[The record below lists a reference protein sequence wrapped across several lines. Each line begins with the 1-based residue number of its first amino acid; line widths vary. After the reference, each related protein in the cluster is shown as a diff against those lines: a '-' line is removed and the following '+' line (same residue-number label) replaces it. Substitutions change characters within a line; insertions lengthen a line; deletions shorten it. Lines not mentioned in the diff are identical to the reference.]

1 MTEKLKPTK
10 ENASKIG
17 REYAFGA
24 GLVLLVYT
32 GDFVSNSI
40 DLGSLAPMVALV
52 IPTALRKAREWW
64 NKYWGKDAP
73 VDPAA

>member
-10 ENASKIG
+10 ENAPKIG

-32 GDFVSNSI
+32 GDFLSNSI
-40 DLGSLAPMVALV
+40 ELGALAPMVALL
-52 IPTALRKAREWW
+52 IPTAMRKAREMWA
-64 NKYWGKDAP
+64 KYWGKDEP